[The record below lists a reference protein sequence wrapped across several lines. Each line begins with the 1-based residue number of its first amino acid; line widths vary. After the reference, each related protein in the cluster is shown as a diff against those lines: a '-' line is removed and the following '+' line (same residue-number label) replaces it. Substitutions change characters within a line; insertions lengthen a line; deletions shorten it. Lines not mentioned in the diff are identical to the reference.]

1 MNSKNFGDEQ
11 MFGDILSSQ
20 KFITGGYNTAA
31 NEASEPGVKSTMMS
45 LLEDEHNIGHE
56 IFLDMK
62 SRGWYQTEA
71 AEQAKINQTKQNF
84 CQDCKGCC

>member
-1 MNSKNFGDEQ
+1 
-11 MFGDILSSQ
+11 
-20 KFITGGYNTAA
+20 
-31 NEASEPGVKSTMMS
+31 
-45 LLEDEHNIGHE
+45 
-56 IFLDMK
+56 MK